1 VEVGDTTIAKLAAHV
16 LSPGRVIQMNRAQA
30 GWNACQGRMPAP
42 LPHASFVVVAVT
54 VLTLCVSG
62 EFVLGPMA
70 TAAPITRRMTGIAT
84 HASHEVVLRETGILR
99 SANGGGVTLDEHGH
113 ATGTYNCA
121 ITVHLTIA
129 SVNRVTATF
138 TVSPKGG
145 TISGK
150 GAARFKAVGS
160 NGYFGGTIAITRG
173 TGAYA
178 HASGTGI
185 GISGIINRETFGLTV
200 HVHGTIRV

>member
-1 VEVGDTTIAKLAAHV
+1 
-16 LSPGRVIQMNRAQA
+16 VIPDEPHEADWNARQGSTRAQLS
-30 GWNACQGRMPAP
+30 R
-42 LPHASFVVVAVT
+42 ASFVVLAIT
-54 VLTLCVSG
+54 TMTLSG
-62 EFVLGPMA
+62 GGVFVLGPPA
-70 TAAPITRRMTGIAT
+70 TAALSTRSTTGIAT
-84 HASHEVVLRETGILR
+84 HASHAVALRETGILS

-121 ITVHLTIA
+121 ITVHLTIISA
-129 SVNRVTATF
+129 NRVTATF

-150 GAARFKAVGS
+150 GSARFKAEGA
-160 NGYFGGTIAITRG
+160 NGYFGGTIALTRG
-173 TGAYA
+173 TGTYA

-200 HVHGTIRV
+200 HVHGTIRA

>member
-1 VEVGDTTIAKLAAHV
+1 
-16 LSPGRVIQMNRAQA
+16 MNRAQA
-30 GWNACQGRMPAP
+30 DWNARRERMRAQ
-42 LPHASFVVVAVT
+42 LPRASLVIVA
-54 VLTLCVSG
+54 LMAMIFCVSG
-62 EFVLGPMA
+62 EFVVGPPA
-70 TAAPITRRMTGIAT
+70 TAAPITRSTGIAT
-84 HASHEVVLRETGILR
+84 HASHGVVLRETGNLH
-99 SANGGGVTLDEHGH
+99 STNGGGVTLDEHGH

-121 ITVHLTIA
+121 ITVHLTIVSA
-129 SVNRVTATF
+129 NRVTATF

-150 GAARFKAVGS
+150 GAARFKAVGA